1 MLGIARAKYIHTCVH
16 KERENMYNMC
26 IYRERKRERER
37 ERESERERERE
48 RVREREMYHHGGSR
62 ESGAS
67 HSLLP
72 FR

>member
-48 RVREREMYHHGGSR
+48 RV
-62 ESGAS
+62 
-67 HSLLP
+67 
-72 FR
+72 